1 MNALRRRAPVAIV
14 GATMLLLS
22 FHGFAVAAPD
32 AACGFCVH
40 DGIQHRFR
48 IENHPC
54 FHAEQVLQDRC
65 AAVEFPVPIFKVA
78 ADGTQSSI
86 FDVTQVIEGSC
97 QTTLTDPVPHF
108 LDDNFQPIDNP
119 DFDTFGAAFPIDRR
133 PSYVRFQYTHPRT
146 PPDAGDKFR
155 VIRIGIFY
163 TDRRDPEGPEQLS
176 TVLEIHVYRPPVV
189 MIHGLWSD
197 SSAFATME
205 QALSS
210 SNYEPFQLYRLDYR
224 YTNDSSFAVNY
235 PRVADG
241 IDAVIQQSADAD
253 LAAGKVD
260 LVAHSMGGV
269 LSRLYTQNPGYENE
283 VRRII
288 TCNTPHAG
296 SQMANLLLDR
306 AFDPHGLICSLLGRA
321 MSSDTVP
328 DRGCYNGAVGD
339 FQVNSFANMNLNL
352 GVPPDDIEVH
362 ALATVFD
369 LTDLPNLSGLFN
381 AAGAAP
387 AIIAH
392 LLQACGISLVD
403 SIFNSDDNDLIVA
416 ATSQAGGLAGP
427 LTSLYPDQP
436 HMGSV
441 ANTDVIDG
449 VRDLLNEPLDSDKF
463 TRSGYDPSVLRYTTP
478 SVCPVLGGG
487 SGLGH
492 SLRNAAA
499 VSTFGITSPVSG
511 TSVPPGATLAVDAGG
526 DPDVATVVLVLSQ
539 PGGQMMVV
547 EHPGPAA
554 HFDLQVP
561 DTALGQQNLVAA
573 GLDAAGSLLAISD
586 AVVVNV
592 AVPAVLQSISV
603 YPPVV
608 YLRPCSSASLEITG
622 HYDDG
627 VARDLSAQGGLRF
640 SFAAGSAVR
649 TGSGD
654 VVLNEALDDT
664 LTITLDGID
673 SAPVPI
679 RALPNDGAG
688 PCVASTST
696 TTSTSSTTTATSP
709 ASTTTSSTT
718 TSTTVVDTTTTT
730 TTLAPQCQ
738 QSGDCDDGDA
748 CTDDTCSAGACQHL
762 PIPGASG
769 ASCLLGRLVSGP
781 LCPAGTIDPALEHFA
796 TEKLRGALEQ
806 VQKAEQATTSKKQRR
821 LLGNAAKRL
830 GRIEKHRSGTTTAD
844 CLASLSA
851 RVDGVLAAI
860 DDLRP
865 R

>member
-1 MNALRRRAPVAIV
+1 MNSLFQRAPIAIV

-22 FHGFAVAAPD
+22 LRAPAGAAPD

-40 DGIQHRFR
+40 DSIQHRFR

-108 LDDNFQPIDNP
+108 LDDNFQPIENP
-119 DFDTFGAAFPIDRR
+119 DFDTFGAAFPVDRR
-133 PSYVRFQYTHPRT
+133 PSFVRFQYTHPRT
-146 PPDAGDKFR
+146 PPDALDKFR

-163 TDRRDPEGPEQLS
+163 TDRRTPGGPEHLS

-197 SSAFATME
+197 SRAFETME

-210 SNYEPFQLYRLDYR
+210 SHYEPFQLYRLDYR
-224 YTNDSSFAVNY
+224 YTNDSSFDVNY

-306 AFDPHGLICSLLGRA
+306 TFDPQGLICSLLGTA
-321 MSSDTVP
+321 MSSDAVP
-328 DRGCYNGAVGD
+328 DRGCYNGAVSD
-339 FQVNSFANMNLNL
+339 FQVNSFATTNFLNL

-362 ALATVFD
+362 AVTTVFD
-369 LTDLPNLSGLFN
+369 LNDLPNLTGLFN

-392 LLQACGISLVD
+392 LVRACGVSLVD
-403 SIFNSDDNDLIVA
+403 NIFNSDDNDLIVA

-427 LTSLYPDQP
+427 LTSLFSDQP

-441 ANTDVIDG
+441 ANADVIDG
-449 VRDLLNEPLDSDKF
+449 VKDLLNEPLDSDRF
-463 TRSGYDPSVLRYTTP
+463 TRSGYDPSVLSYTTP
-478 SVCPVLGGG
+478 SRCPVLGDG
-487 SGLGH
+487 SGLGR
-492 SLRNAAA
+492 SLRSAA
-499 VSTFGITSPVSG
+499 VSAFAIASPVSG
-511 TSVPPGATLAVDAGG
+511 TSVPPGAQLAVDVGG
-526 DPDVATVVLVLSQ
+526 NPDVATIVLVLSQ

-547 EHPGPAA
+547 EQPGPAA
-554 HFDLQVP
+554 HVDLQVP
-561 DTALGQQNLVAA
+561 DAAVGRQNLVAA

-586 AVVVNV
+586 TVLVNV
-592 AVPAVLQSISV
+592 AVPAALQSISV

-608 YLRPCSSASLEITG
+608 YLRPCASASLEITG
-622 HYDDG
+622 HYADG
-627 VARDLSAQGGLRF
+627 VARDLSAQAGLRF
-640 SFAAGSAVR
+640 SFAEGNAAQTRSDG
-649 TGSGD
+649 
-654 VVLNEALDDT
+654 VVLNDALDDT

-679 RALPNDGAG
+679 RALPTDGAG
-688 PCVASTST
+688 PCVPSTTTTTFTTTTST
-696 TTSTSSTTTATSP
+696 TTTLP
-709 ASTTTSSTT
+709 ASTTTSTTIVDTTT
-718 TSTTVVDTTTTT
+718 TSTT
-730 TTLAPQCQ
+730 LPPQCQ
-738 QSGDCDDGDA
+738 EPVDCDDGDA
-748 CTDDTCSAGACQHL
+748 CTDDTCSAGACQHIA
-762 PIPGASG
+762 IPGTSG
-769 ASCLLGRLVSGP
+769 PSCLLGKLVAEP
-781 LCPAGTIDPALEHFA
+781 LCPAGTIDPAFERFA
-796 TEKLRGALEQ
+796 TEKIQSALAL
-806 VQKAEQATTSKKQRR
+806 VQKADQATTSKTKRR

-830 GRIEKHRSGTTTAD
+830 GRIAKHRSGTTITD
-844 CLASLSA
+844 CLQMVSV
-851 RVDGVLAAI
+851 RVDDVLAAI
-860 DDLRP
+860 EDLRGP
-865 R
+865 

>member
-1 MNALRRRAPVAIV
+1 MNALRRRAPIAIV
-14 GATMLLLS
+14 SATML
-22 FHGFAVAAPD
+22 FHSLYGLAVAAPD
-32 AACGFCVH
+32 AACGFCAH
-40 DGIQHRFR
+40 DSIQHRFR

-78 ADGTQSSI
+78 ADGSQSSI

-146 PPDAGDKFR
+146 PPDAGAKFR

-163 TDRRDPEGPEQLS
+163 IDRRDPAGPEHLS

-197 SSAFATME
+197 SSVFATME

-224 YTNDSSFAVNY
+224 YTNDSSFDVNY

-306 AFDPHGLICSLLGRA
+306 TFDPHGVICSLLGTA

-328 DRGCYNGAVGD
+328 DRGCYNGAVAD
-339 FQVNSFANMNLNL
+339 FQVNSFANLNLNL

-369 LTDLPNLSGLFN
+369 LTDLPNLTDLFN

-387 AIIAH
+387 AIISQ
-392 LLQACGISLVD
+392 LLRACGVSLVD
-403 SIFNSDDNDLIVA
+403 SIFNSDANDLIVA
-416 ATSQAGGLAGP
+416 ATSQAGGLEGP

-449 VRDLLNEPLDSDKF
+449 VKDLLNEPLDSDRF
-463 TRSGYDPSVLRYTTP
+463 TRSGYDPSVLPYTTP
-478 SVCPVLGGG
+478 SVCPVLDGG

-492 SLRNAAA
+492 SLRSAA
-499 VSTFGITSPVSG
+499 VSSTFGITSPVSG
-511 TSVPPGATLAVDAGG
+511 TSVSPGATLAVNVGG
-526 DPDVATVVLVLSQ
+526 NPDVATVVLVLSQ

-547 EHPGPAA
+547 EEPGPAA
-554 HFDLQVP
+554 HFDLHVP
-561 DTALGQQNLVAA
+561 DTAVGRQNLVAA
-573 GLDAAGSLLAISD
+573 GLDADGSLVAVSD
-586 AVVVNV
+586 AVIVNV
-592 AVPAVLQSISV
+592 AVPAALQSISV
-603 YPPVV
+603 YPAVV
-608 YLRPCSSASLEITG
+608 YLRRCSSASLEITG

-627 VARDLSAQGGLRF
+627 VARDLSA
-640 SFAAGSAVR
+640 
-649 TGSGD
+649 
-654 VVLNEALDDT
+654 
-664 LTITLDGID
+664 
-673 SAPVPI
+673 
-679 RALPNDGAG
+679 
-688 PCVASTST
+688 
-696 TTSTSSTTTATSP
+696 
-709 ASTTTSSTT
+709 
-718 TSTTVVDTTTTT
+718 
-730 TTLAPQCQ
+730 
-738 QSGDCDDGDA
+738 
-748 CTDDTCSAGACQHL
+748 
-762 PIPGASG
+762 
-769 ASCLLGRLVSGP
+769 
-781 LCPAGTIDPALEHFA
+781 
-796 TEKLRGALEQ
+796 
-806 VQKAEQATTSKKQRR
+806 
-821 LLGNAAKRL
+821 
-830 GRIEKHRSGTTTAD
+830 
-844 CLASLSA
+844 
-851 RVDGVLAAI
+851 
-860 DDLRP
+860 
-865 R
+865 